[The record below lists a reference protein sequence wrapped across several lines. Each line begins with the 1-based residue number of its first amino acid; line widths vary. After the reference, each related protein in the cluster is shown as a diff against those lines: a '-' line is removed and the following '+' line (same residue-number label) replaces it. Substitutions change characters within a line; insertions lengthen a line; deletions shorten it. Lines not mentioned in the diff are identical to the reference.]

1 MTEPVGRSAA
11 LGRDATLVVTGGMSG
26 MTMALVAPALPGM
39 VRQFADLPDIDLLAR
54 LVVALPTALL
64 AVAAPLAGWLA
75 DRTGRRRLLIAATA
89 LFMLAGLAPLVL
101 DDLVAILGSRAL
113 LGGAMGVMYALAPAL
128 LGDWHDG
135 PDRHRAMAWYG
146 VGSAGGGA
154 AMVIAGGAL
163 AELGWRAPFAL
174 HIVALPLLLA
184 LVLWVR
190 DVPRAPVVSVQ
201 PSAAKGRVPWLA
213 MLGIYVMISITGM
226 AYMQMPLN
234 LPFLFDE
241 RAIGGPG
248 FIGVALALSM
258 LLQSLGGF
266 AFPRLARRTSHAWIY
281 GVVAVGVALGYLL
294 LVLADGAVLAL
305 LALAVFGAG
314 MSQMFPNSSTWLMSL
329 TPSAMRAR
337 VLGGLVLSIY
347 GGQFAAPFLLQ
358 PVVRA
363 VGLAPAFMA
372 LAALVAATGL
382 AVILFGRRASA
393 RKLTD

>member
-1 MTEPVGRSAA
+1 MTEPVGRPAA
-11 LGRDATLVVTGGMSG
+11 LRRDATLVVTGGMSG

-39 VRQFADLPDIDLLAR
+39 VRQFADMPDIDLLAR

-101 DDLVAILGSRAL
+101 DDLVAILASRAL

-190 DVPRAPVVSVQ
+190 DVPRTPVVAVVESV
-201 PSAAKGRVPWLA
+201 AKGRVPWLA
-213 MLGIYVMISITGM
+213 VLGIYVMIAITGM

-281 GVVAVGVALGYLL
+281 GVVAGGVALGYLL

-363 VGLAPAFMA
+363 VGLAPAFIA

-382 AVILFGRRASA
+382 AVILLGRRASA
-393 RKLTD
+393 RKLND